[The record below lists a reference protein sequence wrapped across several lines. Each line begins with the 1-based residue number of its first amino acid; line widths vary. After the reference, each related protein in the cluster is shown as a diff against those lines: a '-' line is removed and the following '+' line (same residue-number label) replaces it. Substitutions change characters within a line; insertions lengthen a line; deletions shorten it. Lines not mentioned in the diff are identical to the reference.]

1 MLMKCVAKFHKIHKM
16 QMKCVAKFHKI
27 HKMQMK
33 CVAKFHKIHKMQ
45 MKCVAKFKSTL
56 VLDWPLKCSCKYLQS
71 LGFHSALPI
80 KGFPS
85 YIRRRELERKHL
97 AYQGS
102 IYILHDRDSWTL
114 TERERETGRERGG
127 GGCTQWIHSVCEK
140 IYKLTSMRKKC

>member
-71 LGFHSALPI
+71 LGFHSPLPI
-80 KGFPS
+80 KGFPFLYS
-85 YIRRRELERKHL
+85 QEGIGTEASCLPGQY
-97 AYQGS
+97 

-127 GGCTQWIHSVCEK
+127 GGGVLNGFTAFV
-140 IYKLTSMRKKC
+140 KKYIS